1 MSKNFFL
8 LTLISSVLFLGFIT
22 TSNLTINPSLNS
34 QSVLG
39 EENEQGKKAEEQAKE
54 VEKKQ
59 EEIKKE
65 GNKKETEVKTAD
77 GQKIKTKVEDDGTTK
92 VEIEYGKL
100 KAKYVWEDNELKLKT
115 QNKEKELEVKK
126 SVQKEIEDELED
138 DNIKISTESGEPVLT
153 KNNVGATSEFPL
165 SIDVITKQLVV
176 NTPAGQKVVTVLP
189 DQAIKNLLATG
200 IINSLSGTTGT
211 DLTSRTPSLDGI
223 AKLEIKND
231 KLVYKVSGLKTR
243 KILGFIPVT
252 TDATAF
258 VSADDGTT
266 VATEQSFISNVVDL
280 ISP

>member
-8 LTLISSVLFLGFIT
+8 LTLISSVLFLGFIA

-138 DNIKISTESGEPVLT
+138 DNIKISTESGKPILT

-189 DQAIKNLLATG
+189 DQALKNLLATG
-200 IINSLSGTTGT
+200 IINSLSSTA
-211 DLTSRTPSLDGI
+211 PSLDGI

-231 KLVYKVSGLKTR
+231 KLVYKVNGLKTR